1 MGDNMN
7 RIKATF
13 DIAITDE
20 DIDDIMSTALY
31 DGIGYWCK
39 SAQAVNGTLG
49 NYLSEQIGKG
59 GAIIIETI
67 DGIDRMLTKANL
79 LNGLQQAIENG
90 YINYGTALLFGVSK
104 VMIDTG
110 EIDSE
115 AADIII
121 QFALFGEVVYG

>member
-1 MGDNMN
+1 MMDKI
-7 RIKATF
+7 RVTF
-13 DIAITDE
+13 DIAITNE

-39 SAQAVNGTLG
+39 NISVNNVIG
-49 NYLSEQIGKG
+49 NYISEQISKG

-67 DGIDRMLTKANL
+67 DGINMMLTKASL
-79 LNGLQQAIENG
+79 LNGLQQAIEKG
-90 YINYGTALLFGVSK
+90 YIDYSTTIFLGTNK
-104 VMIDTG
+104 MMIDTG

-121 QFALFGEVVYG
+121 QFALFVEVVYG